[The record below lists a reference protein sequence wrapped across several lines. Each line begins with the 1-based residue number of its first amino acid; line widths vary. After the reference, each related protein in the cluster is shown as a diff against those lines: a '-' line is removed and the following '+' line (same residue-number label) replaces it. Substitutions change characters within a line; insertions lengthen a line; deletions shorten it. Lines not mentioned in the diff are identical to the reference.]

1 MSSQATA
8 RREMA
13 RLAALAR
20 IERSV
25 MGAHEVV
32 EDRTGARAM
41 WSLGDYD
48 RFAREMVWEF
58 GPVLVSA
65 CAVAPGE
72 RLLDVACGTG
82 NVALRAARAGAVVV
96 GADITPEHFEHG
108 RRAAREL
115 GVEIEWV
122 HADAGALPFAD
133 ASFDVVTSSAGAIFA
148 PDHRA
153 VAGELARVCRPG
165 GTIGMINFTP
175 GGTAG
180 GFFELFA
187 RHAPAPPE
195 GAEAPILWGD
205 ERHLRELFGDRIA
218 ELRLERREL
227 VERHPGAPADYWA
240 YYRETFGPVVA
251 LRGLLASEPARL
263 AAFDRDCLTFVE
275 RANVGAPEGPTELR
289 YGYVV
294 AVARRAPG

>member
-1 MSSQATA
+1 
-8 RREMA
+8 MA
-13 RLAALAR
+13 RLAGLAR

-25 MGAHEVV
+25 MGAHGAV
-32 EDRTGARAM
+32 EDGAGARAI

-65 CAVAPGE
+65 CGVAAGE

-82 NVALRAARAGAVVV
+82 NVALRAAAAGADVV

-115 GVEIEWV
+115 GVEVEWV
-122 HADAGALPFAD
+122 HADAQALPFAD
-133 ASFDVVTSSAGAIFA
+133 ASFDVVTSAAGAIFA

-153 VAGELARVCRPG
+153 VAGELARVCRPD
-165 GTIGMINFTP
+165 GTIAMINFTP

-187 RHAPAPPE
+187 RHAPPPPE
-195 GAEAPILWGD
+195 GAEPPILWGD
-205 ERHLRELFGDRIA
+205 EGHVRELFGERVR

-227 VERHPGAPADYWA
+227 VERHPGAPADYWGL
-240 YYRETFGPVVA
+240 YQQTFGPVVA
-251 LRGLLASEPARL
+251 LRGLLAAEPERL
-263 AAFDRDCLTFVE
+263 EAFDRDCLAFVE
-275 RANVGAPEGPTELR
+275 RENVGSPAGPTELR
-289 YGYVV
+289 YGYAVV
-294 AVARRAPG
+294 VARRAGG